1 MEHASDGRI
10 LVVADT
16 NVLINFLRAGCLDLL
31 LQHKDYKLVVTE
43 HVRREVTYPEQA
55 AELESAI
62 SGEDIDEIQLTDS
75 SEISLFAELNVVLGR
90 GESAAI
96 AVATNRNWVIAT
108 NELGRARREVYDR
121 VGRNRLITT
130 TSLILSCI
138 RNGAITVAE
147 ADGIKETLEAQRQSF
162 AVDFESFGDLL
173 ES

>member
-1 MEHASDGRI
+1 MERASDGRI

-16 NVLINFLRAGCLDLL
+16 NVLINFLRAGRLDLL

-43 HVRREVTYPEQA
+43 HTRREVTYPEQA

-62 SGEDIDEIQLTDS
+62 SAGGIDEIQLTDPA
-75 SEISLFAELNVVLGR
+75 EISLFAELNAVLGR

-96 AVATNRNWVIAT
+96 AVAANRNWVVAT
-108 NELGRARREVYDR
+108 DEIGRARREVYNR

-130 TSLILSCI
+130 PGLILSCI
-138 RNGAITVAE
+138 RNGTITVAE

-162 AVDFESFGDLL
+162 AVDFDSFGDLL
-173 ES
+173 